1 MHGSNSS
8 QSEVD
13 LAVVGGGL
21 AGLSAAALVA
31 KAGRSVVLFEQAG
44 DIGGRATTQV
54 REGVFFNLGA
64 HALYFWGQAFA
75 LLRELD
81 VRFSGHFPDPGK
93 SFLLTDRDEAPLPRG
108 LVSLVRSRLF
118 GVREKGRLIRFLA
131 TPCQA
136 RKPMRW
142 TGSS

>member
-31 KAGRSVVLFEQAG
+31 KAGRSVVLFEQEGA
-44 DIGGRATTQV
+44 IGGRATTQV

-131 TPCQA
+131 RLA
-136 RKPMRW
+136 RLESRCW